1 VEQGCG
7 LRGIPGGSRPQTWV
21 RRSTSMPRET
31 FRLERCFTPA
41 LGRSD
46 REGGRDRGREGGER
60 EGKEEGE
67 EKGGRN

>member
-1 VEQGCG
+1 
-7 LRGIPGGSRPQTWV
+7 
-21 RRSTSMPRET
+21 MPRET

-46 REGGRDRGREGGER
+46 REGGRDRGRKGGER